1 MLKIITR
8 IYRNTGNTD
17 VLKIAVDKGWIT
29 EKQHKKLLTENNK

>member
-17 VLKIAVDKGWIT
+17 VLKIAVEKGWIT
-29 EKQHKKLLTENNK
+29 EKQRKKLITENNK